1 MNILTMPQRSP
12 EWFEARKGKISGTKF
27 GQAISTRKNKLIYE
41 LLAEQLSDYVFPDDY
56 ISDDMQFG
64 IDNEPVARE
73 LYAKQSGI
81 DWREVGMIQSE
92 IIQINTASPDG
103 LSPDNSIVL
112 EIKCTRNLDVHLQR
126 FFEGIE
132 SQYMNQIMNY
142 FVVSDEVK
150 QVHFVSYCPASE
162 TKPLIVY
169 VFEREHYIDLINESR
184 EKLRAIEAKLNK
196 MIVEYLF

>member
-1 MNILTMPQRSP
+1 M
-12 EWFEARKGKISGTKF
+12 
-27 GQAISTRKNKLIYE
+27 IY
-41 LLAEQLSDYVFPDDY
+41 
-56 ISDDMQFG
+56 QFG

-73 LYAKQSGI
+73 LYSKQSGI

-142 FVVSDEVK
+142 FVVADEGNRFTLYRIVRRLK
-150 QVHFVSYCPASE
+150 QSLSLYMCLSVNIIL
-162 TKPLIVY
+162 T
-169 VFEREHYIDLINESR
+169 
-184 EKLRAIEAKLNK
+184 
-196 MIVEYLF
+196 

>member
-12 EWFEARKGKISGTKF
+12 EWFDARKGKISGTRF

-73 LYAKQSGI
+73 LYSKQSGI

-142 FVVSDEVK
+142 FVVADEVK

-184 EKLRAIEAKLNK
+184 EKLRAIEEKLNK